1 VIRIKP
7 NTNYVLSFNVT
18 SLSGTNST
26 AKLAFGAFINCS
38 RVGEDITQDYTT
50 KCNWARYTILLNS
63 GSLSSFTLSIANI
76 SALTNGFNDIAI
88 DDITLFECTQPV
100 ARPFPSI
107 TKFQWRG
114 YSTDWFKR
122 DNWGQCGA
130 PSCGENITLPSA

>member
-1 VIRIKP
+1 MLIGNAGSSTQMIWSQFLENSNGVIRIKP

-76 SALTNGFNDIAI
+76 GALTKGFNDIAI

-100 ARPFPSI
+100 AKPFPAI
-107 TKFQWRG
+107 
-114 YSTDWFKR
+114 
-122 DNWGQCGA
+122 
-130 PSCGENITLPSA
+130 EI